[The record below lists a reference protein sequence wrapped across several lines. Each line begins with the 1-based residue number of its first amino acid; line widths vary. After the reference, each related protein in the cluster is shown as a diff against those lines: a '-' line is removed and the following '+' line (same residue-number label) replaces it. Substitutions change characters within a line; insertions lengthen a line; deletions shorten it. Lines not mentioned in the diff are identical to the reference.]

1 MTYVCYQGNDRD
13 CGFASLK
20 MLLANKTHNKKYL
33 YLKKPSKK
41 KDYTFYD
48 LMYIAKN
55 YGFVLSAYEM
65 PIDDFKEIP
74 LGTLVMIKP
83 NHLVYLKRVGKFSVT
98 YIDPNIG
105 KVRVSHDEFMKRWSG
120 QVLECV
126 NTKDAKECKAK
137 KNKLLPIWMDLIY
150 YGILSIVFASLLTG
164 FYLIKDDSS
173 IILTMGFLL
182 LFALAELVENWYIVK
197 ELNFF
202 DRQYIDIFFSQ
213 KSNQNIEAYR
223 SYVDYKC
230 NYFISFKTLISNL
243 VMIIVFATLLCV
255 NDYRNLLVFLILL
268 LVKVLDAKLLSKKEK
283 QEAKEVDDIEKTA
296 FDSPSTLTASLK
308 KANSLAGKVALTVSL
323 KKVFYIF
330 VSLCL
335 ALGMMIVNNMTSTNF
350 IIFHLGIYF
359 LMSEAFG
366 HLIRYFSNFRERKI
380 KRSRFLDRCDL

>member
-20 MLLANKTHNKKYL
+20 MLLANRMHDKSYL

-48 LMYIAKN
+48 LMNIAKS
-55 YGFVLSAYEM
+55 YGFALAAYEM
-65 PIDDFKEIP
+65 PIEDTKDIP
-74 LGTLVMIKP
+74 KGTLVMLKP
-83 NHLVYLKRVGKFSVT
+83 NHLVYLKRVGKYHIT

-105 KVRVSHDEFMKRWSG
+105 RVKVTHGEFMKRWTG

-126 NTKDAKECKAK
+126 STRDAKDCKAK
-137 KNKLLPIWMDLIY
+137 KIKLVPLWMDIVY
-150 YGILSIVFASLLTG
+150 YAILSVVFASLLTG

-182 LFALAELVENWYIVK
+182 LFAIAELVENWYIVK
-197 ELNFF
+197 ELHFF
-202 DRQYIDIFFSQ
+202 DKQFLDIFFSR
-213 KSNQNIEAYR
+213 KCNQNQEAYR
-223 SYVDYKC
+223 SYIDYKC
-230 NYFISFKTLISNL
+230 NYFITFKTLISNL
-243 VMIIVFATLLCV
+243 VMIVVFSALLCV
-255 NDYRNLLVFLILL
+255 NDYRNVFAFLILL

-283 QEAKEVDDIEKTA
+283 DEAKEVDNIEKTA
-296 FDSPSTLTASLK
+296 FESPSTLTASLK
-308 KANSLAGKVALTVSL
+308 KANTLAGKVALTGSL

-335 ALGMMIVNNMTSTNF
+335 ALGMMIVNDMTSTNF
-350 IIFHLGIYF
+350 IIFHFGIYF

-366 HLIRYFSNFRERKI
+366 HLIHYFSNFRERKI
-380 KRSRFLDRCDL
+380 KRARFLDSCDL